1 MTDAQMA
8 AQARAADAGKSNDR
22 GGDRT
27 RGLRIKRALPM
38 PPEETPFP
46 HKQTYSHCEDVASRR
61 ITTGIDAQIV
71 AQVHRAV

>member
-1 MTDAQMA
+1 MIDAQVA

-38 PPEETPFP
+38 GTNPQANATIF
-46 HKQTYSHCEDVASRR
+46 
-61 ITTGIDAQIV
+61 G
-71 AQVHRAV
+71 